1 MNKHVRTGTAAAIAL
16 AGLAAVAACHDRSSL
31 EMSQTTTTSAEVQRR
46 EAELPLAG
54 TMLTSAAEK
63 ATGVEPTGTDP
74 LDANLAPAA
83 GPERTDTLSAH
94 DAGH

>member
-16 AGLAAVAACHDRSSL
+16 AGLFALAGCRERSRL
-31 EMSQTTTTSAEVQRR
+31 ITSQTTTTSAEVQRR

-54 TMLTSAAEK
+54 TILTGAAER
-63 ATGVEPTGTDP
+63 ATEREVNPGDP

-83 GPERTDTLSAH
+83 GPERTDTMAH